1 MSWAGNAGAGEGARR
16 RAHGLC
22 GGGAA
27 GEDAETLRSPPV
39 PNTPAFLYG
48 QLVLAAL
55 CNLVTVYA
63 MKQADGFT
71 RLWPSVAVVVSI
83 CLVQFLISR
92 VMAGGIQVGL
102 ALTAVVVFVMLGSVV
117 MGWLVFGEPLQAQ
130 RAAGY
135 ALAILGVVI
144 AALA

>member
-1 MSWAGNAGAGEGARR
+1 MPPAGNAAHRMHGLCDVAGAGEDARP
-16 RAHGLC
+16 
-22 GGGAA
+22 
-27 GEDAETLRSPPV
+27 LRSPAV
-39 PNTPAFLYG
+39 PHTPAFLYG

-63 MKQADGFT
+63 MKRAEGFT
-71 RLWPSVAVVVSI
+71 QFWPSMAVLGSI
-83 CLVQFLISR
+83 CLVQFLVSR
-92 VMAGGIQVGL
+92 VMAGGMQVGM
-102 ALTAVVVFVMLGSVV
+102 ALTAVVVFVMVGSVA
-117 MGWLVFGEPLQAQ
+117 MGWLVFGEPLGMQ

>member
-1 MSWAGNAGAGEGARR
+1 MAGGGNAGAGEGARR
-16 RAHGLC
+16 RAHGLR

-27 GEDAETLRSPPV
+27 GEDAETPRSPPV

-48 QLVLAAL
+48 QIALAAL

-63 MKQADGFT
+63 MKQAEGFT
-71 RLWPSVAVVVSI
+71 RLWPSLAVLVSI
-83 CLVQFLISR
+83 CLVQVLISR
-92 VMAGGIQVGL
+92 VMVGGMQVGL
-102 ALTAVVVFVMLGSVV
+102 ALTSVVVFVMVGSVA

-130 RAAGY
+130 RVAGY